1 MPCYEYECKKCGAKT
16 ELNCSPKAME
26 RIVLLCEE
34 PGCGAMMRRL
44 YFPTPAVYKSEGF
57 TKQTKE
63 DK

>member
-1 MPCYEYECKKCGAKT
+1 MPCYEYECPKCGAKT
-16 ELNCSPKAME
+16 EYNVSAEQHAKLGRPVCD
-26 RIVLLCEE
+26 E
-34 PGCGAMMRRL
+34 PCNTKMKRV